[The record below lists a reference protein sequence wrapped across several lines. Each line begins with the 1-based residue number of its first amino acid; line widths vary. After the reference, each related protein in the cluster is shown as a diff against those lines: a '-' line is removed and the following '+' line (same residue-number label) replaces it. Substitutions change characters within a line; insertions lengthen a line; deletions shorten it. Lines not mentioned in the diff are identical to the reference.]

1 MIVPVEAELAQPPI
15 LTEADEAT
23 LRNEGVENHHVPSHM
38 HGRKSKEEALDSNNT
53 SATQS
58 VDLESAEIAEKAI
71 IVEFDEGESPR
82 EWSKARKWLV
92 TISTSSLCLSVALGS
107 SLPTGE

>member
-1 MIVPVEAELAQPPI
+1 MIVPVEAELARPPVF
-15 LTEADEAT
+15 TEEDEAT
-23 LRNEGVENHHVPSHM
+23 LRNEVVENHHIPSHA
-38 HGRKSKEEALDSNNT
+38 HGKEKETIPSNDT

-58 VDLESAEIAEKAI
+58 VDLENAENAEKAI

-82 EWSKARKWLV
+82 EWSNARKWLV
-92 TISTSSLCLSVALGS
+92 TMATSLLCLSVALGS

>member
-1 MIVPVEAELAQPPI
+1 MIVPVEAEVARPPI

-23 LRNEGVENHHVPSHM
+23 LRNEAVENHHVPSHM
-38 HGRKSKEEALDSNNT
+38 YSKPKEEAPRSNDT

-58 VDLESAEIAEKAI
+58 VDLESAELAEKAI
-71 IVEFDEGESPR
+71 IVEFEEGESPR

-92 TISTSSLCLSVALGS
+92 TCSTSSLCLSVALGS

>member
-1 MIVPVEAELAQPPI
+1 MIVPAEAELAQPPI
-15 LTEADEAT
+15 FTEADEAT
-23 LRNEGVENHHVPSHM
+23 LRNEGIESHHLPSHI
-38 HGRKSKEEALDSNNT
+38 HNKEKSVALPGSNDT

-58 VDLESAEIAEKAI
+58 VDLESAELAEKII

-82 EWSKARKWLV
+82 EWSRARKWFV
-92 TISTSSLCLSVALGS
+92 TFSTSSLCLAVALGS

>member
-1 MIVPVEAELAQPPI
+1 MIVPVEAELARPPI

-23 LRNEGVENHHVPSHM
+23 LRNEVVENHHVPSHA
-38 HGRKSKEEALDSNNT
+38 HVKNKEAIASNNT

-58 VDLESAEIAEKAI
+58 VDLENAENAEKAI

-82 EWSKARKWLV
+82 DWSKARKWLV
-92 TISTSSLCLSVALGS
+92 TMATSTLCLSVALGS

>member
-1 MIVPVEAELAQPPI
+1 MIVPVEAELARPPI

-23 LRNEGVENHHVPSHM
+23 LRNEALENHHLPSHV
-38 HGRKSKEEALDSNNT
+38 HEKAKPDGPNSNNT

-58 VDLESAEIAEKAI
+58 VDLESAELAEKAI
-71 IVEFDEGESPR
+71 IVEFEEGESPR
-82 EWSKARKWLV
+82 EWSRARKWLV
-92 TISTSSLCLSVALGS
+92 TATTSSLCLSVALGS

>member
-1 MIVPVEAELAQPPI
+1 MIVPVEAELARPPI

-23 LRNEGVENHHVPSHM
+23 LRNEVVENHHVPSHA
-38 HGRKSKEEALDSNNT
+38 HGKSKEELPSNNT

-58 VDLESAEIAEKAI
+58 VDLENAENSEKVT

-82 EWSKARKWLV
+82 EWSRGRKWLV
-92 TISTSSLCLSVALGS
+92 TMATSILCLSVALGS